1 VTASSY
7 ETGAYNSPPANA
19 VDGNPSTR
27 WASDWSDAQ
36 SITVDLGSV
45 QQVGRVILS
54 WEAAYGKGYK
64 IQVSADGVSWRDTAS
79 IVNGDGGL
87 DNVSFAPTTARFVRM
102 AGATRGTNHGYSLYE
117 FEVYAQ

>member
-54 WEAAYGKGYK
+54 WEAA
-64 IQVSADGVSWRDTAS
+64 RDT
-79 IVNGDGGL
+79 
-87 DNVSFAPTTARFVRM
+87 RFRSPLTGSP
-102 AGATRGTNHGYSLYE
+102 GATPRPS
-117 FEVYAQ
+117 